1 MCLAALL
8 AGAIN
13 AIAGGGTLLTFPALL
28 MALGSSAEMAVM
40 ANVTSTI
47 ALCPGSVAS
56 MWGYRQELQ
65 EMGPWLKL
73 LIPPSLL
80 GGAIGSLLVLQNA
93 NVFQSLIPWLIL
105 LASLLFAFQPA
116 IARWMGI
123 GQEHVAPNRQLRAG
137 IVAFQFL
144 VGIYGGYFGAG
155 IGILMLTSLAMMGLA
170 DIHRMNALK
179 TALATCMNGVS
190 VLIFMGSGRVHWPFA
205 LAMATAAMIGGYGGA
220 RLARRLDKSLV
231 RYTVIAIG
239 LTLSAYYFV
248 EYYRPARPTAEATTA
263 P

>member
-1 MCLAALL
+1 VEYLVLCLTAAM

-28 MALGSSAEMAVM
+28 MTLGGSAEAAVV

-56 MWGYRQELQ
+56 MWGYRQELK
-65 EMGPWLKL
+65 EMVPWLKL
-73 LIPPSLL
+73 LILPSLL
-80 GGAIGSLLVLQNA
+80 GGAMGSWLVLQNP
-93 NVFQSLIPWLIL
+93 NIFQSLIPWLIL
-105 LASLLFAFQPA
+105 SASLLFALQPR

-123 GQEHVAPNRQLRAG
+123 GQEHVAPNQTMRAG

-144 VGIYGGYFGAG
+144 VGVYGGYFGAG

-179 TALATCMNGVS
+179 TALATCMNGIS
-190 VLIFMGSGRVHWPFA
+190 VVIFMGSGRVHWPFA
-205 LAMATAAMIGGYGGA
+205 AAMAVAAIAGGYGGA
-220 RLARRLDKSLV
+220 RMARRMNRNLV
-231 RYTVIAIG
+231 RYLVIAIG
-239 LTLSAYYFV
+239 LTLSAFYFL
-248 EYYRPARPTAEATTA
+248 EYYLPARSSG
-263 P
+263 